1 MRWRGEK
8 LLKLLF
14 FTCGLFMLVTSCKK
28 KTDDERPELELPE
41 LNTCKSVEAKAG
53 LLSPGTG
60 LYEYQSGGGVTIKI
74 NRGDIEG
81 LTITL
86 IDVSYPNQITYQL
99 WGNTAESEEYAAM
112 HENLNGKHIKNRI
125 GSNRTI
131 FFPDGTKLTC
141 VAAGPDKSVTAISIY
156 DGPNVHHINITCN
169 KLEYSASNE
178 AIAKRLDAMQPD
190 GETSTYELTS
200 TGLMFYN
207 IYTED
212 TPGNK
217 VEERINLGSLI
228 YDEPKQIY
236 DHYDDPRIAHT

>member
-1 MRWRGEK
+1 M
-8 LLKLLF
+8 LLRSRNIVNLLSFVCCSF
-14 FTCGLFMLVTSCKK
+14 FLFTACKK
-28 KTDDERPELELPE
+28 KTEDGLPT
-41 LNTCKSVEAKAG
+41 LNTCKAVDAKAG
-53 LLSPGTG
+53 LVSLGDG
-60 LYEYQSGGGVTIKI
+60 IYEYQSAGGVTIKI
-74 NRGDIEG
+74 HRRDIGG

-86 IDVSYPNQITYQL
+86 TDTSYPNLITYQL
-99 WGNTAESEEYAAM
+99 WGITDESESYAAI

-131 FFPDGTKLTC
+131 FFPDGTKITC

-156 DGPNVHHINITCN
+156 DGANVHHLNITCD
-169 KLEYSASNE
+169 KIEYSGSNE
-178 AIAKRLDAMQPD
+178 AIATRLDELQPD

-217 VEERINLGSLI
+217 VEKRVNLGSLVNDI
-228 YDEPKQIY
+228 PTQVNDL
-236 DHYDDPRIAHT
+236 YDDPRLGHT

>member
-1 MRWRGEK
+1 MPLRTGK
-8 LLKLLF
+8 LLKLLS
-14 FTCGLFMLVTSCKK
+14 FTCGLFLLFTHCKK
-28 KTDDERPELELPE
+28 KTNDELPV

-53 LLSPGTG
+53 LRSLGNG

-74 NRGDIEG
+74 NRGNIEG

-86 IDVSYPNQITYQL
+86 TDVSYPNQITYQL
-99 WGNTAESEEYAAM
+99 WGITDESEQYATM
-112 HENLNGKHIKNRI
+112 HENLNGKHIKDRM

-141 VAAGPDKSVTAISIY
+141 VAAGPNKSVTAISIY
-156 DGPNVHHINITCN
+156 DGPNVHHLNITCD
-169 KLEYSASNE
+169 KVEYSGSDE
-178 AIAKRLDAMQPD
+178 TIAKRLDAIQPD

-217 VEERINLGSLI
+217 VEQRINLGSLNN
-228 YDEPKQIY
+228 DNPKQVN
-236 DHYDDPRIAHT
+236 DLYDDPRLAHT